1 MAINRTP
8 NLGLHDW
15 LGTEYVKRE
24 EIVENFRKIDNEF
37 GENGK
42 IGILLDAGLDRISA
56 SSKFVTTMESW
67 IGLVNTKYLSDLAT
81 RFYLLPKG
89 KVTTGVGGCIKIFGD
104 DYHNGAEYR
113 DFGIYFHADQAGDK
127 GYYNNGVFWLNS
139 KVYDGAGST
148 YIGKN
153 PDIGFSFQD
162 GQVIAGRWVKINNYA
177 VLVIGSGLPNF
188 HGILP
193 DKIKLEMQGSIGLR
207 NDDGLYWKNAAGT
220 STVGIRLNTSDTF
233 IISGLSN
240 GIKVYTTGVEQ
251 FSVSSTE
258 TKIQNQLTVTKAIVR
273 TDLWVCN
280 ADLTTANVANF
291 NRVKF
296 AQPNPNTIT
305 SLGGVDGQKITCLFT
320 NGNTTIQHNSSI
332 KLKGGVNYTGQANEI
347 LVLENFEGVWYEVS
361 RSANHA

>member
-1 MAINRTP
+1 MSSEKHP
-8 NLGLHDW
+8 NLQLHKWAPTD
-15 LGTEYVKRE
+15 YVKRE
-24 EIVENFRKIDNEF
+24 EWNENFGIIDDEIGNLLKNAETVGHLESYTGFINKGYTGDNGTRIYIIPKDKI
-37 GENGK
+37 
-42 IGILLDAGLDRISA
+42 I
-56 SSKFVTTMESW
+56 
-67 IGLVNTKYLSDLAT
+67 
-81 RFYLLPKG
+81 
-89 KVTTGVGGCIKIFGD
+89 TGTGGALKIFGD
-104 DYHNGAEYR
+104 AYHLGQEYR
-113 DFGIYFHADQAGDK
+113 DFGIYFHADQAGDR
-127 GYYNNGVFWLNS
+127 GYWNNGVFWLNS

-177 VLVIGSGLPNF
+177 VLVVGSGLPNF

-280 ADLTTANVANF
+280 TDLTTANVANF